1 MHYKLVDEKPKT
13 FILVFE
19 TNDELARGLKDFASE
34 QGLPSQAS
42 SHWCTFIRE
51 TRMAQLANETI

>member
-19 TNDELARGLKDFASE
+19 TNDELAQACNGLLQQNLAKADICSA
-34 QGLPSQAS
+34 
-42 SHWCTFIRE
+42 
-51 TRMAQLANETI
+51 ANEYPFPALF